1 MQISYTM
8 SDRKSVSSHIL
19 AVFDLDGTL
28 TKGLSV
34 EQFFMLYLLK
44 TRKIGIR
51 SLLSTVAYWARNV
64 LIDPVEARQKNKRY
78 LKGKRV
84 GDVETWIDEFFIA
97 NDKIIFAQNVV
108 DIAARHKQR
117 LHKSILI
124 TGSPSILAAKL
135 PLNDLF
141 DHVYSTALEA
151 SLNVFTGKISGPH
164 YYGLHKEHLVKQ
176 LAGELN
182 ASLERS
188 FCYANSC
195 DDIPMLSLFGNPVA
209 VHPDKGLKKYARDHE
224 WQLIE

>member
-1 MQISYTM
+1 M
-8 SDRKSVSSHIL
+8 SDRKPVSGHIL

-44 TRKIGIR
+44 TRKIGIGG
-51 SLLSTVAYWARNV
+51 LLSTVTYWARNV

-78 LKGKRV
+78 LKGKRL
-84 GDVETWIDEFFIA
+84 GEVETWIDEFFIA
-97 NDKIIFAQNVV
+97 NHKIIFSPDIV
-108 DIAARHKQR
+108 DIVARHKQR
-117 LHKSILI
+117 LHTSILI
-124 TGSPSILAAKL
+124 TGAPSILVAKL

-141 DHVYSTALEA
+141 DHVYSTALET
-151 SLNVFTGKISGPH
+151 SLNVFTGRISGPH
-164 YYGLHKEHLVKQ
+164 YYGAHKKHLVKQ

-188 FCYANSC
+188 FCYANSGE
-195 DDIPMLSLFGNPVA
+195 DIPMLSLFGNPVA
-209 VHPDKGLKKYARDHE
+209 VHPDKGLIKYARDHD